1 MLRRTL
7 LKLAVL
13 GTAMTI
19 APAFARTAPT
29 APANAA
35 TAGSGSLNTAH
46 PTQPERRNTMTAE
59 GADNT
64 DLVRKD
70 VVVTRLFDAPVER
83 VWKAFTEDAEVM
95 KWWGPQGFTSPAA
108 KMDVRPGGTSLVCMR
123 SPQGQDMWM
132 TWAYTKVEPMRR
144 LEYVQNL
151 SDEHGNRI
159 DPAAMGMGPE
169 FPRDVA
175 TVVTLTP
182 RGNKTEVKIVEDTT
196 TTEFMHE
203 MSRVGLEQCMDKMG
217 ASFAS

>member
-7 LKLAVL
+7 LKLTL
-13 GTAMTI
+13 IGTAFL
-19 APAFARTAPT
+19 AAPT
-29 APANAA
+29 LVQARGE
-35 TAGSGSLNTAH
+35 TSEGRESL
-46 PTQPERRNTMTAE
+46 QPKQRERRSTMTAE
-59 GADNT
+59 GAEKTELIRRDI
-64 DLVRKD
+64 
-70 VVVTRLFDAPVER
+70 VVTRLFDAPVER

-108 KMDVRPGGTSLVCMR
+108 KMDVRPGGVSLVCMR

-132 TWAYTKVEPMRR
+132 TWAYTRVEPMQR

-159 DPAAMGMGPE
+159 DPSAIGMGPE

-175 TVVTLTP
+175 TVVTLMP
-182 RGNKTEVKIVEDTT
+182 RGDKTEMRIVEDTT
-196 TTEFMHE
+196 TSEFMHD
-203 MSRVGLEQCMDKMG
+203 MSRLGLEQCMDKMD

>member
-13 GTAMTI
+13 GTAITV
-19 APAFARTAPT
+19 APAFARTGPT
-29 APANAA
+29 ATAN
-35 TAGSGSLNTAH
+35 TGTGNPNSAH
-46 PTQPERRNTMTAE
+46 STQPERRETMTADAGKTE
-59 GADNT
+59 
-64 DLVRKD
+64 LIRKD

-83 VWKAFTEDAEVM
+83 VWRAFTEDAEVM

-108 KMDVRPGGTSLVCMR
+108 KMDVRPGGVSLVCMR

-132 TWAYTKVEPMRR
+132 TWAYTKVEPLRR
-144 LEYVQNL
+144 LDYVQNL

-182 RGNKTEVKIVEDTT
+182 RGDKTEMKIVEDTT

-203 MSRVGLEQCMDKMG
+203 MSRVGLEQCMDKMA
-217 ASFAS
+217 ASFKS